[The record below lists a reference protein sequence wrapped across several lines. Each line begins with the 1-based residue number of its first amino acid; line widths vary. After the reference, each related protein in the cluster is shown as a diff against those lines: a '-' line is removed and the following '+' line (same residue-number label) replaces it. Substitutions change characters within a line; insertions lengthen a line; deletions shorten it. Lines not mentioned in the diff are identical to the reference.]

1 MNEAETQR
9 DREDESTVENLDA
22 ARGSRGIPD
31 DHLPTTRLPPL
42 PRSAPISP
50 GSQGPFSQPLGQAP
64 QQPKSN
70 WWRAL
75 IASTLPPPDGSAVA
89 VDSRVVDRAVALFCA
104 ATALVLVL
112 FALVIGL
119 REAPAQPSISAGV
132 AAVVVTARALL
143 ALALLALGAL
153 LLRMAERFFAG
164 ERGRH

>member
-50 GSQGPFSQPLGQAP
+50 GSQGQFSQPLGLASP
-64 QQPKSN
+64 QPKSS

-75 IASTLPPPDGSAVA
+75 IASTLPPPDRSAVA
-89 VDSRVVDRAVALFCA
+89 VDARVVDRAVALFCIA
-104 ATALVLVL
+104 MALVLVL
-112 FALVIGL
+112 VALAIGL
-119 REAPAQPSISAGV
+119 REAPAQPSIPAGV
-132 AAVVVTARALL
+132 VAALVIARALL
-143 ALALLALGAL
+143 ALAFLALGAM
-153 LLRMAERFFAG
+153 LLRMAERFFVG
-164 ERGRH
+164 GRGRD